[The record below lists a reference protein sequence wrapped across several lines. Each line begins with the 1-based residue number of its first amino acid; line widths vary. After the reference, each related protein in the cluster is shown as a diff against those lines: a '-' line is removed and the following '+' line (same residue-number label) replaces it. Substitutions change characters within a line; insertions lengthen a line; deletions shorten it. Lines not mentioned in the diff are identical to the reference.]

1 MANKYN
7 KGVSGSVQE
16 KRGML
21 YLVVSF
27 KDPITQRQLFRSAS
41 VCIKT
46 APFINHH
53 NRGEATDNRQPSPD
67 SI

>member
-27 KDPITQRQLFRSAS
+27 KSPITQKHKVKWVAWACFGLSQ
-41 VCIKT
+41 VGC
-46 APFINHH
+46 
-53 NRGEATDNRQPSPD
+53 QQQSPD
-67 SI
+67 GYRGYW